1 MKKLLRFRNPKKL
14 KEEEKAETWKTVRAT
29 NCSSLAVSW
38 CQSFL
43 WYRSAREAYHS
54 PSSGW
59 ALRSVSR
66 YCSGAAMS
74 GTLNLERERE
84 RERESENI
92 KKQSEK
98 LGLCVLVFVIYLFIY
113 IYIKRIKDFFS
124 VKKRIVQFY

>member
-84 RERESENI
+84 RERVKILKSNRR
-92 KKQSEK
+92 SSV
-98 LGLCVLVFVIYLFIY
+98 CVLVFVIYLFIY